1 MDEKLKKKWQSLT
14 GNSKINIPQP
24 GDKIYVPTSLY
35 LGHGMDDFVGGLAT
49 VSKVETCD
57 DLPEDHYN
65 HYMIEIE
72 ERPGT
77 SYNLRYLLEYQN
89 EWEEKYGDAIAHP
102 DPDDRPEF
110 NTWY

>member
-1 MDEKLKKKWQSLT
+1 
-14 GNSKINIPQP
+14 
-24 GDKIYVPTSLY
+24 
-35 LGHGMDDFVGGLAT
+35 
-49 VSKVETCD
+49 
-57 DLPEDHYN
+57 
-65 HYMIEIE
+65 MIEIE